1 MVQNEANYAEKNVK
15 ILILDYFFEFECL
28 NMRDN
33 ADHDCMNG
41 SGLLSNHYLPV
52 SMG

>member
-28 NMRDN
+28 NKLDN
-33 ADHDCMNG
+33 ADYDSING
-41 SGLLSNHYLPV
+41 STPPDNHQLPV
-52 SMG
+52 